1 MNALRPATIA
11 FALSL
16 ASLMFP
22 AAAVAQT
29 ISPTPITRT
38 LLTVTRTPVTRSTP
52 APIAGVGL
60 IAIVA
65 GGAAIYGV
73 IRRYRKADGD

>member
-22 AAAVAQT
+22 AAAVAQYT
-29 ISPTPITRT
+29 YTRP
-38 LLTVTRTPVTRSTP
+38 PVTRSTP